1 MPMVR
6 RPSRRA
12 MIRRASA
19 CASHRGRPR
28 CHCGSRSRRERGQPA
43 AGSSARRTPARSR
56 GGAPARA
63 ITERARQNP
72 KYPRDRI
79 PISKTSSLQSHR
91 QMGVVMR
98 ACCSLYAASHLRRA
112 RASQRGPLE
121 YAPRACARYGVL
133 VVGEEM
139 KGLVSP
145 APKSESRRTDSLIDK
160 RLEIAPIQ
168 PERIL
173 L

>member
-1 MPMVR
+1 MVGRGAIAAAVAAEKEANQR
-6 RPSRRA
+6 RDQVHDALQRDLEAARRRA
-12 MIRRASA
+12 QSP
-19 CASHRGRPR
+19 SVRGR
-28 CHCGSRSRRERGQPA
+28 
-43 AGSSARRTPARSR
+43 T
-56 GGAPARA
+56 
-63 ITERARQNP
+63 QNT
-72 KYPRDRI
+72 PRDRI

>member
-1 MPMVR
+1 VVGRGAIAAAVAAEKEANQR
-6 RPSRRA
+6 RDQVHDALQRDLEAARRRA
-12 MIRRASA
+12 QSP
-19 CASHRGRPR
+19 SVRGR
-28 CHCGSRSRRERGQPA
+28 
-43 AGSSARRTPARSR
+43 T
-56 GGAPARA
+56 
-63 ITERARQNP
+63 QNT
-72 KYPRDRI
+72 PRDRI